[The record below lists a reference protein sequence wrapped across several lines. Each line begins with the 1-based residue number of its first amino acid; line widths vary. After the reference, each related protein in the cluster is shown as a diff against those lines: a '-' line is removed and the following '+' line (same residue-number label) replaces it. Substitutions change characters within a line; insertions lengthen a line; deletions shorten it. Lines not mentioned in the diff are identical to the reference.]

1 MAGEAVCDGSRGALG
16 TDRPPKYS
24 RPLKGSAVDAVEP
37 QIRELFKQAPTM
49 PTTVIAERIGWEMG
63 MTILEDRVRESRPAY
78 LPVDPVSRTTY
89 QPGELAPV

>member
-49 PTTVIAERIGWEMG
+49 PTT
-63 MTILEDRVRESRPAY
+63 
-78 LPVDPVSRTTY
+78 
-89 QPGELAPV
+89 